1 MVELN
6 SQALFDRA
14 KRVMPGG
21 VNSPVRACTAV
32 GRIPRFIS
40 RADGDRI
47 VDVDGNEYIDYVCS
61 WGPGILGHAHPKV
74 LEAVKKACDEGLTYG
89 APTAR
94 EVEMAELIRELVPS
108 MEVSRMVSSGTEAVM
123 SAVRVA
129 RGFTG
134 RDDILKFEGCYH
146 GHSDG
151 LLVKAGSGLLTGS
164 VPTSAGV
171 PEDYAQHTIVVPY
184 NDIEAVRQ
192 VFAERGQT
200 LAAVVVEP
208 VAANMG
214 VVLPKPGFLEF
225 LREITLKY
233 GTLLIFDEV
242 ITGFRLGLSGA
253 QTPGSVPKTSGSV
266 PKISVPK
273 ISGSVPKTSGAQ
285 TPGSVPKIS
294 TSLKCSN
301 NSPVIPDLTTLG
313 KIVGGGMPAAVYG
326 GREEVMRQ
334 VAPDGKVYQAGTL
347 SGNPIATAAGLAT
360 LKLLKSDPDIYARLE
375 AKTRRLAE
383 TIRTASKGRTV
394 VTQIASLMSVD
405 FPQDL
410 ALSKPQTN
418 QILKNSSHSPD
429 LRFAAWY
436 NHLLSHGVYVAPSR
450 FEAMF
455 VSDAHTDEDI
465 ARTCEVAASFFA
477 VG

>member
-266 PKISVPK
+266 PKT
-273 ISGSVPKTSGAQ
+273 SGSVPKTSG
-285 TPGSVPKIS
+285 SVPKTS

-418 QILKNSSHSPD
+418 QILRNSSHSPD

>member
-253 QTPGSVPKTSGSV
+253 QTPGSIPKISGSVPKTPGSVPKTSGSV
-266 PKISVPK
+266 PKT
-273 ISGSVPKTSGAQ
+273 SGSVPKT
-285 TPGSVPKIS
+285 S

>member
-253 QTPGSVPKTSGSV
+253 QTPGSVPKISVPKTSGSV
-266 PKISVPK
+266 PK
-273 ISGSVPKTSGAQ
+273 T
-285 TPGSVPKIS
+285 S

>member
-253 QTPGSVPKTSGSV
+253 QTPGAVPKTSGSV
-266 PKISVPK
+266 PK
-273 ISGSVPKTSGAQ
+273 T
-285 TPGSVPKIS
+285 S

>member
-171 PEDYAQHTIVVPY
+171 PEDYAQYTIVVPY

-253 QTPGSVPKTSGSV
+253 QTPGSVPKT
-266 PKISVPK
+266 P
-273 ISGSVPKTSGAQ
+273 GSVPKT
-285 TPGSVPKIS
+285 S

-418 QILKNSSHSPD
+418 QILRNSSHSPD

>member
-171 PEDYAQHTIVVPY
+171 PEDYAQYTIVVPY

-253 QTPGSVPKTSGSV
+253 QTPGSVPKTPGSV
-266 PKISVPK
+266 PKTSVPKTSGSVPK
-273 ISGSVPKTSGAQ
+273 ISGSVPKT
-285 TPGSVPKIS
+285 S

-418 QILKNSSHSPD
+418 QILRNSSHSPD

>member
-32 GRIPRFIS
+32 GRIPRFS
-40 RADGDRI
+40 ARADGDRI

-61 WGPGILGHAHPKV
+61 WGPGILGHAHPEV

-184 NDIEAVRQ
+184 NDIEAVKQ

-253 QTPGSVPKTSGSV
+253 QTPGSVPKISGSV

-273 ISGSVPKTSGAQ
+273 TSGSVPKT
-285 TPGSVPKIS
+285 S

-326 GREEVMRQ
+326 GREEIMRQ

>member
-14 KRVMPGG
+14 RKVMPGG
-21 VNSPVRACTAV
+21 VNSPVRACAAV
-32 GRIPRFIS
+32 GRIPRFVS
-40 RADGDRI
+40 RAFGDRI

-74 LEAVKKACDEGLTYG
+74 LEAVKSACDAGLTYG

-94 EVEMAELIRELVPS
+94 EVEMAELIRELIPS

-164 VPTSAGV
+164 VPTSSGV
-171 PEDYAQHTIVVPY
+171 PEDYARHTIVVPY
-184 NDIEAVRQ
+184 NDTAAVER

-214 VVLPKPGFLEF
+214 VILPKPGFLQF
-225 LREITLKY
+225 LRDITRKY
-233 GTLLIFDEV
+233 GALLIFDEV
-242 ITGFRLGLSGA
+242 ITGFRLGLAGA
-253 QTPGSVPKTSGSV
+253 QTLGTDPEVLGSV
-266 PKISVPK
+266 
-273 ISGSVPKTSGAQ
+273 
-285 TPGSVPKIS
+285 
-294 TSLKCSN
+294 
-301 NSPVIPDLTTLG
+301 PVIPDLTTLG

-326 GREEVMRQ
+326 GREEIMRQ

-360 LKLLKSDPDIYARLE
+360 LKLLRSDPGIYARLE
-375 AKTRRLAE
+375 SRTRRLADA
-383 TIRTASKGRTV
+383 IRAASAGSAV

-405 FPQDL
+405 FLED
-410 ALSKPQTN
+410 
-418 QILKNSSHSPD
+418 PD
-429 LRFAAWY
+429 RTFSRWY
-436 NHLLSHGVYVAPSR
+436 GHLLERGVYVAPSR

>member
-253 QTPGSVPKTSGSV
+253 QTPESV
-266 PKISVPK
+266 PKISGSVPK
-273 ISGSVPKTSGAQ
+273 ISGSVPKT
-285 TPGSVPKIS
+285 S

-418 QILKNSSHSPD
+418 QILRNSSHSPD

>member
-1 MVELN
+1 
-6 SQALFDRA
+6 
-14 KRVMPGG
+14 
-21 VNSPVRACTAV
+21 
-32 GRIPRFIS
+32 
-40 RADGDRI
+40 
-47 VDVDGNEYIDYVCS
+47 
-61 WGPGILGHAHPKV
+61 
-74 LEAVKKACDEGLTYG
+74 
-89 APTAR
+89 
-94 EVEMAELIRELVPS
+94 
-108 MEVSRMVSSGTEAVM
+108 
-123 SAVRVA
+123 
-129 RGFTG
+129 
-134 RDDILKFEGCYH
+134 
-146 GHSDG
+146 
-151 LLVKAGSGLLTGS
+151 
-164 VPTSAGV
+164 
-171 PEDYAQHTIVVPY
+171 
-184 NDIEAVRQ
+184 
-192 VFAERGQT
+192 
-200 LAAVVVEP
+200 
-208 VAANMG
+208 MG

-266 PKISVPK
+266 PKIS
-273 ISGSVPKTSGAQ
+273 GSVPKT
-285 TPGSVPKIS
+285 S

>member
-253 QTPGSVPKTSGSV
+253 QTPGSVPKT
-266 PKISVPK
+266 P
-273 ISGSVPKTSGAQ
+273 GSVPKT
-285 TPGSVPKIS
+285 S

-326 GREEVMRQ
+326 GREEIMRQ

>member
-184 NDIEAVRQ
+184 NDIEAVRL

-266 PKISVPK
+266 PK
-273 ISGSVPKTSGAQ
+273 T
-285 TPGSVPKIS
+285 S

-326 GREEVMRQ
+326 GREEIMRQ

-418 QILKNSSHSPD
+418 QILKNSRHSPD

>member
-1 MVELN
+1 MNEQR
-6 SQALFDRA
+6 SATLFEAA

-21 VNSPVRACTAV
+21 VNSPVRACSTV
-32 GRIPRFIS
+32 GRIPRFID
-40 RADGDRI
+40 RAYGDRI
-47 VDVDGNEYIDYVCS
+47 VDVDGNEYIDYICS

-74 LEAVKKACDEGLTYG
+74 LEAVTEACKAGLTYG

-123 SAVRVA
+123 SAIRVA

-164 VPTSAGV
+164 VPSSAGI
-171 PEDYAQHTIVVPY
+171 PEDYTRHTLVVPY
-184 NDIEAVRQ
+184 NDTDAVERI
-192 VFAERGQT
+192 FSTRGQT

-214 VVLPKPGFLEF
+214 VVLPKPGFLRF
-225 LREITLKY
+225 LRDITNKY

-242 ITGFRLGLSGA
+242 ITGFRLSLSGA
-253 QTPGSVPKTSGSV
+253 QGREAELWQRGTDPRDAGTD
-266 PKISVPK
+266 
-273 ISGSVPKTSGAQ
+273 
-285 TPGSVPKIS
+285 
-294 TSLKCSN
+294 
-301 NSPVIPDLTTLG
+301 PVVPDLTTLG

-326 GREEVMRQ
+326 GREEIMRR

-360 LKLLKSDPDIYARLE
+360 LKLLKSDPGIYDRLSV
-375 AKTRRLAE
+375 KTRKLADAARSVWGE
-383 TIRTASKGRTV
+383 RADV
-394 VTQIASLMSVD
+394 VQIGSLMSIHIHGKDAQELFV
-405 FPQDL
+405 
-410 ALSKPQTN
+410 
-418 QILKNSSHSPD
+418 
-429 LRFAAWY
+429 RWY
-436 NHLLSHGVYVAPSR
+436 SHLLDHGIYVAPSR

-455 VSDAHTDEDI
+455 VSDAHSDEDI
-465 ARTCEVAASFFA
+465 ERTCA
-477 VG
+477 VMREFPLPPLTTFRKI

>member
-253 QTPGSVPKTSGSV
+253 QTPGSVPKTPGSVPKTSVPKTSGSV
-266 PKISVPK
+266 PKI
-273 ISGSVPKTSGAQ
+273 
-285 TPGSVPKIS
+285 SVPKIS

>member
-266 PKISVPK
+266 PK
-273 ISGSVPKTSGAQ
+273 TSGAQ

>member
-266 PKISVPK
+266 PKT
-273 ISGSVPKTSGAQ
+273 SGSVPKT
-285 TPGSVPKIS
+285 SVPKIS

-326 GREEVMRQ
+326 GREEIMRQ

-465 ARTCEVAASFFA
+465 ARTCEVAVSFFA

>member
-253 QTPGSVPKTSGSV
+253 QTPGSIPKISGSVPKTPGSVPKTSGSV
-266 PKISVPK
+266 PKT
-273 ISGSVPKTSGAQ
+273 SGSVPKT
-285 TPGSVPKIS
+285 S

-326 GREEVMRQ
+326 GREEIMRQ

>member
-253 QTPGSVPKTSGSV
+253 QTPGSVPKTPGSV
-266 PKISVPK
+266 PKT
-273 ISGSVPKTSGAQ
+273 SGSVPKTSG
-285 TPGSVPKIS
+285 SVPKTS

>member
-253 QTPGSVPKTSGSV
+253 QTPGSVPKT
-266 PKISVPK
+266 P
-273 ISGSVPKTSGAQ
+273 GSVPKTSG
-285 TPGSVPKIS
+285 SVPKTS

>member
-94 EVEMAELIRELVPS
+94 EVEMAELISELVPS

-266 PKISVPK
+266 PKT
-273 ISGSVPKTSGAQ
+273 SGSVPKT
-285 TPGSVPKIS
+285 S

-477 VG
+477 VA

>member
-253 QTPGSVPKTSGSV
+253 QTPGS
-266 PKISVPK
+266 IPK
-273 ISGSVPKTSGAQ
+273 ISGSVPKTSG
-285 TPGSVPKIS
+285 SVPKTS